1 MAALAALLW
10 CAGASSVWA
19 VTSEEERLL
28 GCGCDDAQLRE
39 YMPFSRTYSAIGI
52 VRGSLADATA
62 EAGVPAAAM
71 VEAIEALGA
80 GIDLKREL
88 RDGDRFYV
96 RYERSFTAAGDPID
110 IGRVLWAEV
119 QTQAKGK
126 VSIHRFRQGRSVGD
140 RFWLSTGEN
149 TSPAS
154 IRMPLDSILVSSGYG
169 MRADPFDQPTRG
181 GPGRL
186 PGSFPVTSKPPAVAR
201 PSIAINPPAMP
212 PKPQVAVRP
221 TGGPPPQA
229 SPLTNPAGNVNK
241 PTPLG
246 LQMGLAPAGPPAA
259 AGKAYS
265 GFSNQMVMHEGVDL
279 AADFGTPIRAAGDGV
294 VTGAEAKGGYGNW
307 IEIEHE
313 PGAPGA
319 RAPKLATVY
328 GHLAKFAPG
337 IKPGTRVH
345 QGDVIGYVGSTGRS
359 TGPHLHFEILQNGR
373 PTNPMISLALRR
385 EQLRG
390 GELLRF
396 KKQVARELQERE
408 REAGSI

>member
-1 MAALAALLW
+1 MKRFPSRAALAALLW
-10 CAGASSVWA
+10 CAGASAVCA
-19 VTSEEERLL
+19 VTPEEERLL
-28 GCGCDDAQLRE
+28 GCGCDDTQQRD
-39 YMPFSRTYSAIGI
+39 YMPFTRTYSATGT
-52 VRGSLADATA
+52 VRGPLAEAA
-62 EAGVPAAAM
+62 VEAGVPAAAM

-96 RYERSFTAAGDPID
+96 RYERTFTAVGDPIG
-110 IGRVLWAEV
+110 IGRVLWAEL

-149 TSPAS
+149 TLPAS
-154 IRMPLDSILVSSGYG
+154 IRMPLDSILVSSGFG

-181 GPGRL
+181 GPAQM
-186 PGSFPVTSKPPAVAR
+186 PASFPVTNKPPAV
-201 PSIAINPPAMP
+201 
-212 PKPQVAVRP
+212 VRP
-221 TGGPPPQA
+221 PGAPPRTVANVKPAGGPPPQA
-229 SPLTNPAGNVNK
+229 SPLTNPAGNVNVA
-241 PTPLG
+241 TPLG
-246 LQMGLAPAGPPAA
+246 MQLGLAPQPAPASA
-259 AGKAYS
+259 ARKFS
-265 GFSNQMVMHEGVDL
+265 GFSGPMVMHEGVDL
-279 AADFGTPIRAAGDGV
+279 AADLGTPIRAAGDGV

-319 RAPKLATVY
+319 KAPKLATVY
-328 GHLAKFAPG
+328 GHLSKFAPG

-385 EQLRG
+385 EQLKG

-396 KKQVARELQERE
+396 RKQVARELQERE